1 MIPAWALLISF
12 WLHMLATVAWLG
24 GLAALALFVFPS
36 MRRTLTVK
44 QFASWANALN
54 RRLDPVGWFSL
65 GLLTFTGLL
74 QMDGNPN
81 YEGLFSISNS
91 WAVAICLKHI
101 VFLGMIA
108 VSAVLTWS
116 VAPALGRA
124 ALQQARGKASG
135 VAVEQTLRRFQSLI
149 VLNLLLGLLVLAFTA
164 MARIA

>member
-54 RRLDPVGWFSL
+54 RRLDPIGWFSL

-81 YEGLFSISNS
+81 YEGLLSISNP
-91 WAVAICLKHI
+91 WAVAICLKHV
-101 VFLGMIA
+101 VFLGMIG

-124 ALQQARGKASG
+124 ALQQARGKTSG
-135 VAVEQTLRRFQSLI
+135 VPVEQTLRRFQSLI